1 MKKLKQL
8 LLTVTAFA
16 MLAGATACDMSALG
30 DINIGGVNLGGL
42 LGSTTESES
51 NSLVEELPSES
62 TPDSIPEESAPES
75 STPDSEEPE
84 IDPETLAIV
93 EAAYALGKGE
103 TLEGTHT
110 LKGTI
115 TNIKEYDS
123 AKYTICLTFNV
134 AGKDFYCYWM
144 KDNANGDNKN
154 LAVGD
159 TITVT
164 GTIKN
169 YNGTVEFEKPT
180 LGEVIKGEGGATT
193 PDTPAT
199 PDIPADSY
207 VTIAQALELC
217 GEPGNITEGRYYIRA
232 IVETILNPAYGE
244 MQIKDETGSIYV
256 YGTYSADGSI
266 GYANFESKP
275 VKGDEV
281 VLHCILQNHNGTK
294 EVKNARLIEFTPDV
308 EKVDESAYAQ
318 MTIADARNV
327 AKGTLVRVEGVV
339 AQITY
344 ANGMKPSGVYLVDG
358 TNSIYVYDNDIAG
371 QVSVGDKIT
380 VLGSKAYWV
389 LEKEQSAAS
398 KHGYKGCNQLEEATL
413 FAKAEGSFEFDKS
426 WIEET
431 TVKEIMDTPVTE
443 DITTTIYKVNA
454 LVKKA
459 PGNGFTNY
467 YIDDLDG
474 VTGSYV
480 YTQCNGSDFAWMDE
494 FDGKICTVYLSAINA
509 KSEATAC
516 FWRFLPIAIV
526 DEGYTFDMN
535 DAAEFAVKYYG
546 VDQFAKVYE
555 ADPAMEMVTEVSSE
569 LLGFSGATLS
579 YTSSNEDVVY
589 FTTENGV
596 TTFHCGEYGTATIKV
611 SATYN
616 GVTYFEEITITMEE
630 PVVYDFI
637 TVAEAIDA
645 TVDTE
650 VIVKGIVGPSVVNKN
665 GFYLFGEDGSMIAV
679 LVDSTDYFVGLEIG
693 HEVILKGMR
702 ERYVK
707 AENEATRFGQSSIV
721 NAEILVNNYGNHE
734 YSTAKFVQA
743 TGSEFYALDVMVDY
757 STTVFVLTGKVEVTE
772 TPHYTSI
779 SFISDGKKIALYC
792 SGAGQYAFL
801 KQFSGKEVTLEV
813 AACNW
818 NDKTFWAGCALAVYT
833 EDGKILN
840 TLNFDTY

>member
-42 LGSTTESES
+42 LGSSTESES
-51 NSLVEELPSES
+51 DNSVEELPSES
-62 TPDSIPEESAPES
+62 TPDSTPEESAPES
-75 STPDSEEPE
+75 STPDE
-84 IDPETLAIV
+84 
-93 EAAYALGKGE
+93 
-103 TLEGTHT
+103 
-110 LKGTI
+110 
-115 TNIKEYDS
+115 
-123 AKYTICLTFNV
+123 
-134 AGKDFYCYWM
+134 
-144 KDNANGDNKN
+144 
-154 LAVGD
+154 GD
-159 TITVT
+159 TEE
-164 GTIKN
+164 
-169 YNGTVEFEKPT
+169 YP
-180 LGEVIKGEGGATT
+180 VI
-193 PDTPAT
+193 
-199 PDIPADSY
+199 
-207 VTIAQALELC
+207 TIAEALELC
-217 GEPGNITEGRYYIRA
+217 GEPGNITSERYYIRA
-232 IVETILNPAYGE
+232 IVDSILNPAYGQ
-244 MQIKDETGSIYV
+244 MRIKDETGTIDV
-256 YGTYSADGSI
+256 YGTWSADGEI

-281 VLHCILQNHNGTK
+281 LLHCILQNYNGTK
-294 EVKNARLIEFTPDV
+294 EIKNARLIEFTPDA
-308 EKVDESAYAQ
+308 EKVDESDYTA
-318 MTIADARNV
+318 MTIDEARDSAV
-327 AKGTLVRVEGVV
+327 ETLVKVEGVV

-371 QVSVGDKIT
+371 QVSIGNKIT
-380 VLGSKAYWV
+380 VLGSKTYWI

-398 KHGYKGCNQLEEATL
+398 KHGYNGCNQLEAATL
-413 FAKAEGSFEFDKS
+413 VSNDKGNHEFDKS

-431 TVKEIMDTPVTE
+431 TVKEIMDTPVSE
-443 DITTTIYKVNA
+443 DITTTIYKVNS

-467 YIDDLDG
+467 YFNDIDG
-474 VTGSYV
+474 ETGSYV
-480 YTQCNGSDFAWMDE
+480 YTQCNGGDFAWIDE
-494 FDGKICTVYLSAINA
+494 FDGKICTVYLSVINA
-509 KSEATAC
+509 KSTDTGC
-516 FWRFLPIAIV
+516 VYRFLPILIE
-526 DEGYTFDMN
+526 DNGYTFNTD

-579 YTSSNEDVVY
+579 YVSSNEDVVY

-596 TTFHCGEYGTATIKV
+596 TTFHCGENGVAKVTITAT
-611 SATYN
+611 Y
-616 GVTYFEEITITMEE
+616 GEITYSEE
-630 PVVYDFI
+630 VAIRVQEPIEYDAL
-637 TVAEAIDA
+637 TVAEAITA
-645 TVDTE
+645 NIDTE
-650 VIVKGIVGPSVVNKN
+650 VIVRGIVGPSVVNKN

-679 LVDSTDYFVGLEIG
+679 LVNDTAEFVGLEIG
-693 HEVILKGMR
+693 HEIVLKGTR
-702 ERYVK
+702 ERYIK
-707 AENEATRFGQSSIV
+707 DDSYTTHGQTSIV
-721 NAEILVNNYGNHE
+721 DAEILVNYYGNHE

-743 TGSEFYALDVMVDY
+743 TGQDFRALDVTVDY

-779 SFISDGKKIALYC
+779 SFTSDGQKITLYC
-792 SGAGQYAFL
+792 SSANQYAFL
-801 KQFSGKEVTLEV
+801 KQFSGKEITLEV

>member
-42 LGSTTESES
+42 LGSSTESES
-51 NSLVEELPSES
+51 DNSVEELPSES
-62 TPDSIPEESAPES
+62 TPDSTPEESAPES
-75 STPDSEEPE
+75 STPDE
-84 IDPETLAIV
+84 
-93 EAAYALGKGE
+93 
-103 TLEGTHT
+103 
-110 LKGTI
+110 
-115 TNIKEYDS
+115 
-123 AKYTICLTFNV
+123 
-134 AGKDFYCYWM
+134 
-144 KDNANGDNKN
+144 
-154 LAVGD
+154 GD
-159 TITVT
+159 TEE
-164 GTIKN
+164 
-169 YNGTVEFEKPT
+169 YP
-180 LGEVIKGEGGATT
+180 VI
-193 PDTPAT
+193 
-199 PDIPADSY
+199 
-207 VTIAQALELC
+207 TIAEALELC
-217 GEPGNITEGRYYIRA
+217 GEPGNITSERYYIRA
-232 IVETILNPAYGE
+232 IVDSILNPAYGQ
-244 MQIKDETGSIYV
+244 MRIKDETGTIDV
-256 YGTYSADGSI
+256 YGTWSADGEI

-281 VLHCILQNHNGTK
+281 LLHCILQNYNGTK
-294 EVKNARLIEFTPDV
+294 EIKNARLIEFTPDA
-308 EKVDESAYAQ
+308 EKVDESDYTA
-318 MTIADARNV
+318 MTIDEARDSAV
-327 AKGTLVRVEGVV
+327 ETLVKVEGVV

-371 QVSVGDKIT
+371 QVSIGNKIT
-380 VLGSKAYWV
+380 VLGSKTYWI

-398 KHGYKGCNQLEEATL
+398 KHGYNGCNQLEAATL
-413 FAKAEGSFEFDKS
+413 VSNDKGNHEFDKS

-431 TVKEIMDTPVTE
+431 TVKEIMDTPVSE
-443 DITTTIYKVNA
+443 DITTTIYKVNS

-467 YIDDLDG
+467 YFNDIDG
-474 VTGSYV
+474 ETGSYV
-480 YTQCNGSDFAWMDE
+480 YTQCNGGDFAWIDE
-494 FDGKICTVYLSAINA
+494 FDGKICTVYLSVINA
-509 KSEATAC
+509 KSTDTGC
-516 FWRFLPIAIV
+516 VYRFLPILIE
-526 DEGYTFDMN
+526 DNGYTFNTD

-579 YTSSNEDVVY
+579 YVSSNEDVVY

-596 TTFHCGEYGTATIKV
+596 TTFHCGENGVAKVTITAT
-611 SATYN
+611 Y
-616 GVTYFEEITITMEE
+616 GEITYSEE
-630 PVVYDFI
+630 VAIRVQEPIEYDALTF
-637 TVAEAIDA
+637 AEAITA
-645 TVDTE
+645 NIDTE
-650 VIVKGIVGPSVVNKN
+650 VSVRGIVGPSVVNKN

-679 LVDSTDYFVGLEIG
+679 LVNDTAEFVGLEIG
-693 HEVILKGMR
+693 HEIVLKGTR
-702 ERYVK
+702 ERYIK
-707 AENEATRFGQSSIV
+707 DDSYTTHGQTSIV
-721 NAEILVNNYGNHE
+721 DAEILVNYYGNHE

-743 TGSEFYALDVMVDY
+743 TGQDFRALDVTVDY

-779 SFISDGKKIALYC
+779 SFTSDGQKITLYC
-792 SGAGQYAFL
+792 SSANQYAFL
-801 KQFSGKEVTLEV
+801 KQFSGKEITLEV